1 MRFFKI
7 FIHHPKPK
15 RRKKVTINIEKFLL
29 FKKIYFSKY
38 TNYLQAFQITSS
50 GVGAIIEI
58 CSLVT
63 G

>member
-1 MRFFKI
+1 M
-7 FIHHPKPK
+7 
-15 RRKKVTINIEKFLL
+15 RKKVTINIEKFLL
-29 FKKIYFSKY
+29 FLKKYFSKY
-38 TNYLQAFQITSS
+38 TNYLQAFQITSL